1 MTAVEDIKSKL
12 DIVSYIGRTVSLKK
26 AGRVYKAC
34 CPFHSEKTPS
44 FVVNPEYQSWRCFG
58 ACAEGGDI
66 FKFAMKQ
73 NGWTFREA
81 VEELGKLAG
90 VEVRPPT
97 PEQKAQDES
106 HERLRGMVAA
116 AADFY
121 HERLFDASDRGAQ
134 ETLAYARSKRAL
146 SEDTLQRFQIG
157 YAPPG
162 WQNLTQFLLQLGYSD
177 NDLVLA
183 GLAIR
188 GDDGRLHDR
197 FRNRLMIPIR
207 DGRGRPV
214 GFGAR
219 ALAPDDQPK
228 YLNSPQ
234 SPVFDKSRLLFG
246 LDTASRAIRDAET
259 VVIVEGYLDAI
270 QAQQAG
276 YDNVVAQMG
285 TALTETQLKLV
296 APRMARKVIMALD
309 SDPAGQNATRR
320 SLEVAREALRADFG
334 GKLGVEFRVLTVP
347 DGKDPDDFTRAHP
360 NEWPALVD
368 AAMPVAEF
376 VIALETADL
385 GDKASVAEKEAV
397 ARRVLPVLTAS
408 ESDLL
413 RQDNLQ
419 KLAVR
424 LRISEMQLLA
434 WAAQEAA
441 NAPRSAPKTAPPP
454 LPPDDYP
461 PEPDDFWYGDD
472 VAPLPVAVE
481 QAASPALRELARLEA
496 HLLKALYDQPELVYA
511 INRRFREMAG
521 PDSLLLNGPLCELCA
536 EDFTR
541 ASHQTF
547 LVLLQDALLQDELS
561 FQQYLDGHLQSL
573 PEVSREIEQALR
585 DEIAA
590 LEPRLTHGL
599 RVDLPVVVRQQ
610 ERAGG
615 ILDTREDAIRSALRL
630 REERIE
636 RERIELQFVFDD
648 LTAPD
653 QETWN
658 LRAALTIRAKR
669 LIDSQ
674 FVRSDSPYGPR
685 AAGFQGV
692 RTQDEI

>member
-44 FVVNPEYQSWRCFG
+44 FVVNPEYQTWRCFG
-58 ACAEGGDI
+58 ACAEGGDV

-81 VEELGKLAG
+81 VDELGKLAG

-106 HERLRGMVAA
+106 HERLRGLVAA
-116 AADFY
+116 AADYY
-121 HERLFDASDRGAQ
+121 HERLLDASDRAAQ
-134 ETLAYARSKRAL
+134 ETLAYARNKRAL
-146 SEDTLQRFQIG
+146 TEATLQRFQIG
-157 YAPPG
+157 FAPSG
-162 WQNLTQFLLQLGYSD
+162 WQTLTSFLLQLGYSD

-183 GLAIR
+183 GLSIR
-188 GDDGRLHDR
+188 GDDGTLHDR

-234 SPVFDKSRLLFG
+234 GPIFDKSRLLFG

-285 TALTETQLKLV
+285 TALTESQLKLI
-296 APRMARKVIMALD
+296 APRMAHKVIMALD

-347 DGKDPDDFTRAHP
+347 DGKDPDDFIRAHP
-360 NEWPALVD
+360 AGWPGLV
-368 AAMPVAEF
+368 AEAHPVAEF

-385 GDKASVAEKEAV
+385 SDKASVAEKEAV
-397 ARRVLPVLTAS
+397 ARRVLPLLTAS

-424 LRISEMQLLA
+424 LRLSEMQLLA

-441 NAPRSAPKTAPPP
+441 NAPRMAPKAAPPP

-461 PEPDDFWYGDD
+461 PEPDDFWFGDA
-472 VAPLPVAVE
+472 APAPSASP
-481 QAASPALRELARLEA
+481 ASPALRELARLEA
-496 HLLKALYDQPELVYA
+496 HLLRVLYDQPELVYA

-521 PDSLLLNGPLCELCA
+521 PDALLLNGPLGELCD

-541 ASHQTF
+541 AAHQTF
-547 LVLLQDALLQDELS
+547 LALLHDALVQDEQS
-561 FQQYLDGHLQSL
+561 FQQFLDEHLKAI
-573 PEVSREIEQALR
+573 PEVSADIDQALR
-585 DEIAA
+585 DEMTA
-590 LEPRLTHGL
+590 LEPTLTHGL
-599 RVDLPVVVRQQ
+599 RVDLPLVLRQR
-610 ERAGG
+610 ERMGG
-615 ILDTREDAIRSALRL
+615 VIDTREDAIRSALRL

-648 LTAPD
+648 LAAPD
-653 QETWN
+653 RDSWN
-658 LRAALTIRAKR
+658 LRAALTIQAKR

-674 FVRSDSPYGPR
+674 FVRSEGTLGPH
-685 AAGFQGV
+685 AAGFQSAHA
-692 RTQDEI
+692 QDEI

>member
-12 DIVSYIGRTVSLKK
+12 DIVSYIGRTVSLRK

-106 HERLRGMVAA
+106 YDRLRGLVAA
-116 AADFY
+116 AADYY

-134 ETLAYARSKRAL
+134 ETLAYARGKRVL
-146 SEDTLQRFQIG
+146 NEDTLRRFQIG

-162 WQNLTQFLLQLGYSD
+162 WQNLTNFLLQLGSSD

-285 TALTETQLKLV
+285 TALAETQLKLV
-296 APRMARKVIMALD
+296 APRMARKVIIALD

-334 GKLGVEFRVLTVP
+334 GKLGVEFRVLAVP
-347 DGKDPDDFTRAHP
+347 DGKDPDDFIRAHP
-360 NEWPALVD
+360 ADWPALVVG
-368 AAMPVAEF
+368 AQPVAEF
-376 VIALETADL
+376 VIGLETAGL
-385 GDKASVAEKEAV
+385 SDKASVADKEAV
-397 ARRVLPVLTAS
+397 ARRVLPLLTAS

-441 NAPRSAPKTAPPP
+441 NAPRSAPKAAPPP

-472 VAPLPVAVE
+472 LPAPTAPASAV
-481 QAASPALRELARLEA
+481 SSALRELARLEA
-496 HLLKALYDQPELVYA
+496 HLLKALYDEPELVYA

-521 PDSLLLNGPLCELCA
+521 PDGLLLNGPLCDLCA

-541 ASHQTF
+541 ASHQAF
-547 LVLLQDALLQDELS
+547 LMLLHDALVQDDLS
-561 FQQYLDGHLQSL
+561 FQQYLDGQLQAL
-573 PEVSREIEQALR
+573 PEVSGEIEQALR
-585 DEIAA
+585 DEIAV

-599 RVDLPVVVRQQ
+599 RVDLPVVLRQQ
-610 ERAGG
+610 ERMGG
-615 ILDTREDAIRSALRL
+615 VMDTREDAIRSALRL

-648 LTAPD
+648 LAAPD
-653 QETWN
+653 QEAWN

-674 FVRSDSPYGPR
+674 FVRSEDKFGPR
-685 AAGFQGV
+685 TTGFQTV

>member
-34 CPFHSEKTPS
+34 CPFHNEKTPS

-90 VEVRPPT
+90 VEVHPPS
-97 PEQKAQDES
+97 PEQKAQDET
-106 HERLRGMVAA
+106 HDRLRGMVKLAA
-116 AADFY
+116 EFY

-134 ETLAYARSKRAL
+134 DTLAYARDKRGLTEA
-146 SEDTLQRFQIG
+146 TLQRFQIG

-162 WQNLTQFLLQLGYSD
+162 WQTLTSMLLQLGYSD

-188 GDDGRLHDR
+188 SDDGRLHDR
-197 FRNRLMIPIR
+197 FRNRLMLPIR
-207 DGRGRPV
+207 DARGRPV

-219 ALAPDDQPK
+219 ALGPDDQPK

-285 TALTETQLKLV
+285 TALTEPQLKLV
-296 APRMARKVIMALD
+296 APRMARKVILALD

-347 DGKDPDDFTRAHP
+347 DGKDPDDFIRAHP
-360 NEWPALVD
+360 VDWPALVEG
-368 AAMPVAEF
+368 AEPVAEF
-376 VIALETADL
+376 VIRLEAAELTDR
-385 GDKASVAEKEAV
+385 ASVAEKEAV
-397 ARRVLPVLTAS
+397 ARRVLPLLTAS
-408 ESDLL
+408 ENDLY
-413 RQDNLQ
+413 RQDNVQ

-424 LRISEMQLLA
+424 LRIGERQLLA
-434 WAAQEAA
+434 WAAEQRAA
-441 NAPRSAPKTAPPP
+441 EPALRRSAPP
-454 LPPDDYP
+454 LPPDDFP
-461 PEPDDFWYGDD
+461 PEPDDLWFDPD
-472 VAPLPVAVE
+472 LPPPAAPLTTSLA
-481 QAASPALRELARLEA
+481 QRELDRLEA
-496 HLLKALYDQPELVYA
+496 HLLKALYDRPELLYIV
-511 INRRFREMAG
+511 NRKFRELAGEDEHMAA
-521 PDSLLLNGPLCELCA
+521 GPLCDLCL
-536 EDFTR
+536 EDFQH
-541 ASHQTF
+541 AAHKGMLQVVHDA
-547 LVLLQDALLQDELS
+547 LVQDETGLQDYIDQ
-561 FQQYLDGHLQSL
+561 HLRNL
-573 PEVSREIEQALR
+573 PEYRADLERSLR
-585 DEIAA
+585 DEITE
-590 LEPRLTHGL
+590 LTPHLTHGL
-599 RVDLPVVVRQQ
+599 QMDLPVVLR
-610 ERAGG
+610 ERERMGAV
-615 ILDTREDAIRSALRL
+615 LDPLDDIIRTALRL
-630 REERIE
+630 REKRIE
-636 RERIELQFVFDD
+636 LERIELQFVFED
-648 LTAPD
+648 LAQPD
-653 QETWN
+653 QQEWN
-658 LRAALTIRAKR
+658 GRAALTIRAKR

-674 FVRSDSPYGPR
+674 FVRADSTQPRTYGAR
-685 AAGFQGV
+685 GG
-692 RTQDEI
+692 QDQDGL

>member
-81 VEELGKLAG
+81 VEELGRLAG

-116 AADFY
+116 AADYY

-134 ETLAYARSKRAL
+134 DTLAYAKGKRAL
-146 SEDTLQRFQIG
+146 TEDILRRFQIG

-162 WQNLTQFLLQLGYSD
+162 WQNLTNFLLQLGYSD
-177 NDLVLA
+177 NDLVLG
-183 GLAIR
+183 GLSIR

-234 SPVFDKSRLLFG
+234 SPLFDKSRLLFG
-246 LDTASRAIRDAET
+246 LDSASRAIRDAET

-309 SDPAGQNATRR
+309 SDAAGQNATRR

-347 DGKDPDDFTRAHP
+347 DGKDPDDFIRAHP
-360 NEWPALVD
+360 AEWPVLVEN
-368 AAMPVAEF
+368 AIPVAEF

-397 ARRVLPVLTAS
+397 ARRVLPLLTAS

-419 KLAVR
+419 RLAMR
-424 LRISEMQLLA
+424 LRISEVQLLA
-434 WAAQEAA
+434 WAAQEVA
-441 NAPRSAPKTAPPP
+441 NASRSAPKAAPPP

-472 VAPLPVAVE
+472 LPPPAPAGVPLT
-481 QAASPALRELARLEA
+481 PALRELARLEA
-496 HLLKALYDQPELVYA
+496 HLLKALYDQPDLVYA

-521 PDSLLLNGPLCELCA
+521 LDALLLGGPLCDLCA
-536 EDFTR
+536 DDFTR
-541 ASHQTF
+541 ASHQVF
-547 LVLLQDALLQDELS
+547 LALLHDALLQDEHS
-561 FQQYLDGHLQSL
+561 FQQFVNEQLRAL
-573 PEVSREIEQALR
+573 PEVSGEIDYALR

-599 RVDLPVVVRQQ
+599 RVDLPLVVRQQ
-610 ERAGG
+610 ERMGG
-615 ILDTREDAIRSALRL
+615 SIDAREDAIRSALRL

-648 LTAPD
+648 LAAPE
-653 QETWN
+653 QEAWN
-658 LRAALTIRAKR
+658 LRAGLTIRAKR

-674 FVRSDSPYGPR
+674 FVRPEPTFGAR
-685 AAGFQGV
+685 AAGFQNA
-692 RTQDEI
+692 RPQDDL